1 MKGMKKIGLLG
12 ALSVCVLL
20 CIYGYF
26 LLWGISESF
35 EVQGPEIAH
44 MRWPILIGCYIMLTG
59 AVVALLLGIKSA
71 RKSEQE
77 IFSVATIKSLSWMGR
92 SLSISTIAII
102 CVYIYSWI
110 QLGSEVGL
118 VGAYLF
124 IFVLLFFTATS
135 VLYFIRDLFARAVEF
150 HDENELTV

>member
-1 MKGMKKIGLLG
+1 MRGIKKIGLLG

-35 EVQGPEIAH
+35 VIEGPEIAH

-59 AVVALLLGIKSA
+59 AVVALLLGITSA
-71 RKSEQE
+71 MESEQE
-77 IFSVATIKSLSWMGR
+77 IFSRSTIKCLGWMGR
-92 SLSISTIAII
+92 SLSISTVAIVA
-102 CVYIYSWI
+102 VYIYAWI

-118 VGAYLF
+118 MGAYLF
-124 IFVLLFFTATS
+124 IFVLLFFTASS
-135 VLYFIRDLFARAVEF
+135 VLFFIRDLFARAVEF

>member
-1 MKGMKKIGLLG
+1 MKGIKKIGLLG

-35 EVQGPEIAH
+35 VIQGPEIAH

-59 AVVALLLGIKSA
+59 AVVALLLGINSA

-77 IFSVATIKSLSWMGR
+77 IFSAATIKSLSWMGR
-92 SLSISTIAII
+92 SLSISTVAIV

-110 QLGSEVGL
+110 QLGSEVGM